1 MTTSKRTTTLKKT
14 VNPRVKLINDHA
26 KSAYVKFPEVTSQHH
41 QLGCRVV
48 RKVSKS
54 MEIHPQNDAT
64 ATDSMLPINV
74 RFFQSDAN
82 EEETV
87 IRVPEPE
94 EES

>member
-26 KSAYVKFPEVTSQHH
+26 ESVYVIVPDVANQLH

-48 RKVSKS
+48 MKFSKS
-54 MEIHPQNDAT
+54 IEIHPQNDAT
-64 ATDSMLPINV
+64 RTDKMLPINV
-74 RFFQSDAN
+74 TFFQSAAN

-87 IRVPEPE
+87 IRVPDSE